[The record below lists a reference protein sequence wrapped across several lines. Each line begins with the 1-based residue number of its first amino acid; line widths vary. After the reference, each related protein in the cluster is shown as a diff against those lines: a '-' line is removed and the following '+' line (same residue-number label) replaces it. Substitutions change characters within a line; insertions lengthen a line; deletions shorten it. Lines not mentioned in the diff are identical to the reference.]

1 MRKRLILLSILF
13 TSLPVL
19 LAIYRVN
26 EYYEY
31 LNIENMKLEKVKDK
45 INDVDEEI
53 KTKNKEI
60 EDIKV
65 SHDEELKL
73 LELWERRLENLEKE
87 L

>member
-1 MRKRLILLSILF
+1 MRKRLVLLSILF

-45 INDVDEEI
+45 ITDVDE
-53 KTKNKEI
+53 K
-60 EDIKV
+60 
-65 SHDEELKL
+65 
-73 LELWERRLENLEKE
+73 RLENLEKE